1 MDVPTRAFVDLHC
14 HTSASFDS
22 LADPVAVARAAATR
36 GLTHLAITDHGTI
49 DGALRA
55 RDAAPSTLHILVG
68 EEIRTTAGDLI
79 AVFLEHAI
87 PARLSPSD
95 AIAAVR
101 EQGGLVGIPHPF
113 DRRRGSLLV
122 GADGADGEG
131 VAGLVDWVEAYN
143 ARVFGSTGNERAAS
157 FAHEHG
163 LPGISASDAHSTLE
177 VAVAYTILVGDP
189 STPDGLRAALPSAE
203 LVVGRASYV
212 VRLFTPFAKAVH
224 ALGRRR
230 EAARAP

>member
-22 LADPVAVARAAATR
+22 LAHPAAVARAAAAR

-55 RDAAPSTLHILVG
+55 RDAAPSTLHVLVG

-79 AVFLEHAI
+79 AVFLERAI
-87 PARLSPSD
+87 PAGLSPSD

-113 DRRRGSLLV
+113 DRRRGSLL
-122 GADGADGEG
+122 ARAADGE

-163 LPGISASDAHSTLE
+163 LPGIAASDAHSTLE
-177 VAVAYTILVGDP
+177 VAVAYTILAGDA
-189 STPDGLRAALPSAE
+189 STPDGLRAALPGAE

-224 ALGRRR
+224 ALERRR
-230 EAARAP
+230 ERARAR